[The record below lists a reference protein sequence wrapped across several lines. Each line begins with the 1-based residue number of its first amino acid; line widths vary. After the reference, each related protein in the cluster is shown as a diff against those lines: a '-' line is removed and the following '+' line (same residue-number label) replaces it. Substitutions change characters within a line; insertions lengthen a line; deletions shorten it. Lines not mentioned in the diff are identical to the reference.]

1 MMNPM
6 YSYQNTKPNF
16 TTNSNSK
23 EISPDEDL
31 FFVGTTMQ
39 CTLEDARKI
48 KDFILTQTKARLIYQ
63 HRSLTYLK
71 VVSAEANQ
79 P

>member
-1 MMNPM
+1 MMNM
-6 YSYQNTKPNF
+6 YSYENPKPNL
-16 TTNSNSK
+16 TPDITSK
-23 EISPDEDL
+23 EINPNEDL